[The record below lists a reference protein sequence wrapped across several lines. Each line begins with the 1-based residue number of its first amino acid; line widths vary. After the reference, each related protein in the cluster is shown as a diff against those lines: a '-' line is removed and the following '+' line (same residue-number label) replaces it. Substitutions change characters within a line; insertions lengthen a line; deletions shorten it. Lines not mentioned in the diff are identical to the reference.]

1 MGQTV
6 QPLENALRAW
16 EDLYLIDEAT
26 TRLGIESGI
35 RKSQDLVGPVKHWR
49 ELRNHLL
56 MIQGNDFD
64 FRRFTLPENPSDSPL
79 SGGAMMA
86 GWENCFQHLPLQLAS
101 WILSSRRV
109 FQLNDE
115 LVERFITADYSHYKW
130 SDLLWPFN
138 AFSIQLESPVNA
150 YNDTPQ
156 HQLTML
162 LVTSIYQVCEQGFL
176 EPDRT
181 MEFGTFYSKRG
192 DMIMPSEYLD
202 SKERDRLDDDLRHK
216 RWNKVRKRL
225 IPIGQKLMNQEI
237 MYPPGSTD
245 PYSVNTSDFVD
256 DSNPSKIIAGLCLYL
271 EALPTEI
278 TENYPWRQSVPIK
291 AQREVRKIITDG
303 EQVCQVNDFNVICPE
318 TISLFPET
326 LRAGPAYSVT
336 PHWRRGHYRRAKGQ
350 GKNPNAP
357 RTIEVKPA
365 LIHKDLL
372 PEGAVPGG
380 AQSLV
385 R

>member
-6 QPLENALRAW
+6 QLLENALRAW

-35 RKSQDLVGPVKHWR
+35 RKSQELVGPVKHWR

-64 FRRFTLPENPSDSPL
+64 LRRFMLPKDLSDSPL
-79 SGGAMMA
+79 SHSSMMA
-86 GWENCFQHLPLQLAS
+86 TWDNCFQHLPLQLAS
-101 WILSSRRV
+101 WVLGSRRV
-109 FQLNDE
+109 FQLTDD
-115 LVERFITADYSHYKW
+115 LVERFTAADYSNYKW

-138 AFSIQLESPVNA
+138 AFAIQLESPVNA
-150 YNDTPQ
+150 FDDSDY
-156 HQLTML
+156 QLQMF
-162 LVTSIYQVCEQGFL
+162 LVTSVYQVCEEGL
-176 EPDRT
+176 LDPDRT
-181 MEFGTFYSKRG
+181 MEFGMFYSKRDG
-192 DMIMPSEYLD
+192 NVMPSEFLD

-216 RWNKVRKRL
+216 RWNKVRKRI
-225 IPIGQKLMNQEI
+225 IPIGQKLVNGEM

-245 PYSVNTSDFVD
+245 PYAVDKSDFVD

-271 EALPTEI
+271 EALPTEV
-278 TENYPWRQSVPIK
+278 TENYPWRQTVPIK
-291 AQREVRKIITDG
+291 TQREVRKIITDG
-303 EQVCQVNDFNVICPE
+303 ELVCQVNDFNVISPE

-336 PHWRRGHYRRAKGQ
+336 PHWRRGHFRRARGQ

-357 RTIEVKPA
+357 KTIEVKPA
-365 LIHKDLL
+365 LIHKDQL

-380 AQSLV
+380 AQSSV